1 MTNKI
6 SSNLARSTQGRDTQ
20 IGHIPGSILK
30 GDHCHSDPG
39 NALSSYLILDTKD
52 TLKWDAQKSLC
63 SLGKILCCQVWMFQ
77 SYYCSI
83 LNFERSESLEWQ
95 KKHHIHLNTSY
106 EICNDVSCNRIE
118 SVLHSICSYQKISS
132 WYFQGLR
139 PIQDTLSLS

>member
-6 SSNLARSTQGRDTQ
+6 SSNLARSPQGRDTQ

-30 GDHCHSDPG
+30 GDHCHSDSG

-77 SYYCSI
+77 SYYCSLLNLRDLKVWNDRRNTIFLSI
-83 LNFERSESLEWQ
+83 LLMRFVMMSHATE
-95 KKHHIHLNTSY
+95 LNLFCTASAATRKFPHD
-106 EICNDVSCNRIE
+106 IFKV
-118 SVLHSICSYQKISS
+118 
-132 WYFQGLR
+132 
-139 PIQDTLSLS
+139 